1 MKDMEGFLNCSIL
14 DEIFETRQEEF
25 SHKVIETSEDYMKLI
40 EETETRLKS
49 ILNYVPAE
57 HYKAVEKDIDDFLF
71 DNFLGMAE
79 FWNRNYYKLGFID
92 GMNVKKEISEIM
104 EVELNEKSNG

>member
-1 MKDMEGFLNCSIL
+1 
-14 DEIFETRQEEF
+14 
-25 SHKVIETSEDYMKLI
+25 MKLR

-92 GMNVKKEISEIM
+92 GMNVKKEMSEIM